1 MAKLPGVKPR
11 EAAAVLLKAGFEFAR
26 QRGSHRMY
34 AKGSVGVTIPWH
46 TRDLRKGTLR
56 QIIRQAGLT
65 PDEFVRLWSR

>member
-26 QRGSHRMY
+26 RRGSHRMY
-34 AKGSVGVTIPWH
+34 VKGSIGVTIPWH
-46 TRDLRKGTLR
+46 ARDLRTGTLR

-65 PDEFVRLWSR
+65 PDEFVRLLP